1 MTGRRTGR
9 ALLAAA
15 LLLGPLLTAG
25 CGVRPSVVIT
35 GRPAV
40 SGPAQGVGL
49 YLVAQGELV
58 LVLRPVKG
66 DSSPNKALALLAAG
80 PQPNERGQGLTS
92 DVPTGL
98 NPVVEVTPAA
108 GRFGGLTVR
117 VTGTA
122 QALSP
127 TATDQIICT
136 VSDAAAQAGLV
147 ASSGPVTIVGSD
159 GAQPARRCP
168 AR

>member
-15 LLLGPLLTAG
+15 LLLGPLLAG
-25 CGVRPSVVIT
+25 CGVRPSAVIT

-58 LVLRPVKG
+58 LVLRPARG
-66 DSSPNKALALLAAG
+66 DSSPTKALALLAAG

-117 VTGTA
+117 VTGTT
-122 QALSP
+122 QTLSA

-147 ASSGPVTIVGSD
+147 ASSGPVTVVGSD